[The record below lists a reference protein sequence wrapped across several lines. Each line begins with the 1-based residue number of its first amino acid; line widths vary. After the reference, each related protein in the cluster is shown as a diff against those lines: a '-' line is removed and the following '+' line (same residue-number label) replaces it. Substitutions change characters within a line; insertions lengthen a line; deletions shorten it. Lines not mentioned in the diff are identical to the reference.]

1 MTGRPIIDCA
11 SGLPLQKDTM
21 IEPAPTPTVSP
32 ESLAV
37 EAFVHQQNLAL
48 YRRLL
53 TEQNIDE
60 ARRRMLLKLLADEE
74 SLGGR

>member
-1 MTGRPIIDCA
+1 
-11 SGLPLQKDTM
+11 M